1 MVKENA
7 SFIVKSGAA
16 NAQKHPELLNG
27 LEGTVF
33 IGKIWGQVCRVCGE
47 GNGNPLQNSCL
58 ENSVDRIPSLVGCCP
73 WGRTESN
80 TIEAT

>member
-16 NAQKHPELLNG
+16 NAQKNPELLNG

-47 GNGNPLQNSCL
+47 GNGNPFPRESQGWG
-58 ENSVDRIPSLVGCCP
+58 SLVGYWL

-80 TIEAT
+80 TTEAT